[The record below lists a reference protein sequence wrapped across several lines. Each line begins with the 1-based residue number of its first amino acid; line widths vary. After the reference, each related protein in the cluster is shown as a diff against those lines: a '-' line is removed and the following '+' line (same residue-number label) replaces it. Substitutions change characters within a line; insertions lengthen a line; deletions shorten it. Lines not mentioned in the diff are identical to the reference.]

1 MVEGYVD
8 GACRSGQCSCAWVL
22 RGSKTDCEGR
32 RFLGPETHTNN
43 YAEYQGLL
51 DLLEFLYDES
61 LRNVIIYS
69 DSQLVVRQVTQIYET
84 HDDELRP
91 LMVKA
96 YGLLTMGCHVLKHVK
111 GHDGNPGNEEA
122 DRLCNLVLDE
132 EARRG
137 TILNPKTD

>member
-1 MVEGYVD
+1 LIEAYTD

-22 RGSKTDCEGR
+22 RGPNIATHDAY
-32 RFLGPETHTNN
+32 FLGPTPHTNN
-43 YAEYQGLL
+43 YAEYAGLL
-51 DLLEFLYDES
+51 MLLDYLYCRN
-61 LRNVIIYS
+61 LRNVIIHS
-69 DSQLVVRQVTQIYET
+69 DSQLVVRQVNQVYET

-91 LMVKA
+91 LMHKA